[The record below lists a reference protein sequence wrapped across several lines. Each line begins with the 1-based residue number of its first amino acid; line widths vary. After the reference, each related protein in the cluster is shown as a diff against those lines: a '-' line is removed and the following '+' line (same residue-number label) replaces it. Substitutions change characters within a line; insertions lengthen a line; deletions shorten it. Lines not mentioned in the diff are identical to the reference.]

1 MTDSNEDSEMSTPF
15 IRYVLAKHLMP
26 QDQYIDDDTEI
37 WQQIKPELKYYAY
50 LMHDMQND
58 TLWQAIMK
66 SVTKNSND
74 EIDSALEKYKYK
86 IIDEYETIVFNEEV
100 ESQEEDND
108 MESILVDRDAANC
121 LPFFRT
127 KHYLAYLAMKKR
139 CYY

>member
-1 MTDSNEDSEMSTPF
+1 
-15 IRYVLAKHLMP
+15 
-26 QDQYIDDDTEI
+26 
-37 WQQIKPELKYYAY
+37 
-50 LMHDMQND
+50 MHDMQND

-86 IIDEYETIVFNEEV
+86 IIDEYENIVCNEEV

-108 MESILVDRDAANC
+108 MEAILVDRDAANC

-127 KHYLAYLAMKKR
+127 KHYLAYLAMKKKR